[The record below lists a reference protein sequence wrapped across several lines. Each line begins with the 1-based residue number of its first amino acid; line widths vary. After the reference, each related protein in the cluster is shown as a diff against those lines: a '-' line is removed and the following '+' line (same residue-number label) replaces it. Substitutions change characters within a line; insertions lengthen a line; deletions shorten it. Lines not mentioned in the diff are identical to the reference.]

1 VMSSK
6 VGFLLLFLMLGI
18 LPCAMAQTSG
28 AALPYPTPATPAATD
43 LGELK
48 ALSATTPISV
58 TLALTMRDP
67 SGAEKLLVALHT
79 PGNPQFHKF
88 LSVDEFTARFA
99 PSDADVA
106 NVVAVLGTFGLKTE
120 RASATTLHAT
130 GLPAD
135 MERAFSVSLHGYAV
149 PAHDSVTGYNYHAPV
164 GRVTIPADI
173 ASSVVAV
180 FGLDSRPTFRPR
192 HLSAVNGPIRPQ
204 AAPSVGGG
212 TNFGTLT
219 VLDFAHQ
226 YDVQP
231 LYTAGVN
238 GTGSTL
244 AIVTLAAFTP
254 SDAFAYWAALGLTV
268 NAGRITVVNVD
279 GGPGAPSDA
288 SGSSE
293 TTLDVEQSGGIAPGA
308 NIIVYQAPNTN
319 QGFLDAFAAAVTA
332 NTAQTISTSWGFWEW
347 FNNLANAPV
356 TDPMS
361 GLTVSDLQATHEQLL
376 QAGIQ
381 GQTWFAAAGDGGA
394 YDVNHDLNCF
404 PISSVPCT
412 NVVSADYPASDPAIT
427 AAGGTTL
434 PGPQVFC
441 LNMACT
447 QTLTINV
454 ANERVWGWDYLR
466 PLCDALGIHNTIKC
480 GIFAVG
486 GGGAVSVFWSVP
498 SYQNGLTGVLLSP
511 PGQSF
516 IQGGI
521 DFFDLPA
528 GFAGRNVPD
537 LSFNA
542 DPDTGYDIFYT
553 SSSFG
558 FGVLTFFGG
567 TSFVAPQLNGVSA
580 LLYQYVG
587 GKRIGLLNFPVYQML
602 ASGQAYKKPHAPI
615 HAIGYGNNWFY
626 NGTNGYNPA
635 AGAGTMDVWNFAQA
649 LKGMLP

>member
-1 VMSSK
+1 MMTSK
-6 VGFLLLFLMLGI
+6 TAFLSMLLALGMLPG
-18 LPCAMAQTSG
+18 AMAQTGG
-28 AALPYPTPATPAATD
+28 AALPYPTSATPAATD

-48 ALSATTPISV
+48 AQSATTPISI
-58 TLALTMRDP
+58 TLVLNLRNPDQ
-67 SGAEKLLVALHT
+67 AEKLLVSLHT

-106 NVVAVLGTFGLKTE
+106 NVVAVLGTYGLKTE

-149 PAHDSVTGYNYHAPV
+149 PAHDTVTGYTYHAPQS
-164 GRVTIPADI
+164 RPTIPADI
-173 ASSVVAV
+173 ASAVVAV
-180 FGLDSRPTFRPR
+180 VGLDSRPSFRP
-192 HLSAVNGPIRPQ
+192 HHDAAPKGLSRPQ
-204 AAPSVGGG
+204 SGPSLSGGL
-212 TNFGTLT
+212 NFGTLS
-219 VLDFAHQ
+219 VLDFAAQ

-231 LYTAGVN
+231 LYNAGVN

-254 SDAFAYWAALGLTV
+254 SDAFAYWAALGLSV
-268 NAGRITVVNVD
+268 NPARITIVNVD

-319 QGFLDAFAAAVTA
+319 QGFLDAFAVAVTA
-332 NTAQTISTSWGFWEW
+332 NAAQTISTSWGFWEW

-381 GQTWFAAAGDGGA
+381 GQTWFASAGDGGA

-404 PISSVPCT
+404 PSSSIPCT
-412 NVVSADYPASDPAIT
+412 NVLSADYPASDPAMT

-434 PGPQVFC
+434 PGMQGFC
-441 LNMACT
+441 LNQACT
-447 QTLTINV
+447 QVFTLNI

-466 PLCDALGIHNTIKC
+466 PLCDALGFHNTVKC

-486 GGGAVSVFWSVP
+486 GGGGVSVFWSVP
-498 SYQNGLTGVLLSP
+498 SYQNRLTGVLLSA

-516 IQGGI
+516 VQGGV
-521 DFFDLPA
+521 DMFDLPA

-537 LSFNA
+537 ISFNA
-542 DPDTGYDIFYT
+542 DPDTGYVIFYT
-553 SSSFG
+553 SSNFG
-558 FGVLTFFGG
+558 FSLLTFIGG

-587 GKRIGLLNFPVYQML
+587 GKRIGLLNFPIYQMV

-626 NGTNGYNPA
+626 NGTNGYNPG

>member
-1 VMSSK
+1 VKTSK
-6 VGFLLLFLMLGI
+6 TAFLLILALGML
-18 LPCAMAQTSG
+18 PAAMAQTG
-28 AALPYPTPATPAATD
+28 GTALPFPTPATPAATD

-48 ALSATTPISV
+48 AQSASTPISI
-58 TLALTMRDP
+58 TLALNLRDA
-67 SGAEKLLVALHT
+67 GAAEKLLVALHT

-88 LSVDEFTARFA
+88 LSVQDFTARFA
-99 PSDADVA
+99 PSDAEVA
-106 NVVAVLGTFGLKTE
+106 NVVAVLGTYGLKTE
-120 RASATTLHAT
+120 RASATTLKAT

-135 MERAFSVSLHGYAV
+135 MERAFAVSLHGYAV
-149 PAHDSVTGYNYHAPV
+149 PAHGTVNGYTYHAPQ
-164 GRVTIPADI
+164 GRPTVPPDI
-173 ASSVVAV
+173 ASAVVGV
-180 FGLDSRPTFRPR
+180 FGLDSRPILRPHR
-192 HLSAVNGPIRPQ
+192 LSARNGLIRPQ
-204 AAPSVGGG
+204 SVPAVGGG
-212 TNFGTLT
+212 LNFGTLT
-219 VLDFAHQ
+219 VLDFANQ
-226 YDVQP
+226 YNVQP
-231 LYTAGVN
+231 LYNQGVD

-244 AIVTLAAFTP
+244 AILTFASFTP
-254 SDAFAYWAALGLTV
+254 SDAFAYWSALGLTV
-268 NAGRITVVNVD
+268 NPGRLTVVNVD

-288 SGSSE
+288 SGSDE

-319 QGFLDAFAAAVTA
+319 QAFIDTFAAAVTA
-332 NTAQTISTSWGFWEW
+332 NTAETLSISWGSWEW

-356 TDPMS
+356 TDPMG
-361 GLTVSDLQATHEQLL
+361 GLTVSTLQAIHEQLL

-381 GQTWFAAAGDGGA
+381 GQTFFAAAGDGGA

-404 PISSVPCT
+404 PESFIPCT
-412 NVVSADYPASDPAIT
+412 EVVSADYPASDPAMT

-434 PGPQVFC
+434 AGMQGFC
-441 LNMACT
+441 LNQACT
-447 QTLTINV
+447 KTFTLNI
-454 ANERVWGWDYLR
+454 ANERVWGWDYLE
-466 PLCDALGIHNTIKC
+466 PLCDAIGIHNTVNC

-516 IQGGI
+516 IQGGV

-528 GFAGRNVPD
+528 KFAGRNVPD

-542 DPDTGYDIFYT
+542 DPDTGYVIFYT

-558 FGVLTFFGG
+558 FELLTFIGG

-587 GKRIGLLNFPVYQML
+587 GKRIGLLNFPIYQML

-615 HAIGYGNNWFY
+615 HAIGFGNNWFY
-626 NGTNGYNPA
+626 NGTNGYNPG
-635 AGAGTMDVWNFAQA
+635 AGAGTMQVWNFAQA
-649 LKGMLP
+649 LKAMLP